1 MNQNQMQVRRRGPG
15 IMIISLLVLS
25 IVFYAVALGGNRN
38 SKEVYLKEFIDCL
51 EKNNVITVTIR
62 QNTDVPTGTVY
73 FNIDNDKT
81 NYFFYTAD
89 TVQIQ
94 EMLMRYQNNG
104 AKLKWTF
111 TDVQSKTDILSV
123 ISILLTVG
131 VMAFV
136 IIMIVRA
143 NGGGGANAK
152 MMDFGKS
159 RATLVKG
166 SKTTFKDVAG
176 LQEEKED
183 LEEIVDFLK
192 DPKKYTSLGARIPK
206 GILLVGPPGT
216 GKTLLAKA
224 IAGEAGVPFFS
235 ISGSDF
241 VEMFVG
247 VGASRVRDLFE
258 DAKKNAPCIVFIDEI
273 DAVARQRG
281 TGLGGSHDEREQT
294 LNQLLVEMDGFGVN
308 SGIIVMAATN
318 RVDILDP
325 AILRPGRFDR
335 KIGVARPDVKAREA
349 ILKVHA
355 RNKPLGDD
363 VDLAR
368 VAQTTAGFSGADL
381 ENLLNE
387 AAILAAKENRQYLI
401 QSDLDKAFIKV
412 GIGGEKKSHVISEKE
427 KRITAYHESGHAI
440 LFQVLPHVGPVHTI
454 SVIPTG
460 VGAAGYTMP
469 LPEKDEMFNTKTE
482 ILEQIMVDLGGRIA
496 EELTFGDITTGASQ
510 DIKNATARAK
520 AMVMKYGMSDSIGMI
535 DYGGEGEVFIGRDY
549 GHTREYGEQT
559 ASLIDNEIR
568 GIVDS
573 CYRKAKEI
581 LEENRPALK
590 AVAEALVD
598 KEKLD
603 QFEFEAIFSEAM
615 GIAPKAEEKP
625 EAQPETQT
633 ETQTEA

>member
-38 SKEVYLKEFIDCL
+38 SKEVYLKEFIECL

-387 AAILAAKENRQYLI
+387 AAILAAKDNSQYLI

-520 AMVMKYGMSDSIGMI
+520 AMVMKYGMSDKIGMI
-535 DYGGEGEVFIGRDY
+535 DYGGDGEVFIGRDF

-559 ASLIDNEIR
+559 ASMIDKEIR
-568 GIVDS
+568 DIVDD
-573 CYRKAKEI
+573 CYEKAKAI
-581 LEENRPALK
+581 LIENSAALK
-590 AVAEALVD
+590 AVAEALIV

-603 QFEFEAIFSEAM
+603 QIEFERIFAEAS
-615 GIAPKAEEKP
+615 GSA
-625 EAQPETQT
+625 PETAQ
-633 ETQTEA
+633 